1 MPVTTTRFLLKTPQ
15 SYGRE
20 VGHPFPKIGRVKRV
34 ASILAL
40 AALVAA
46 LTAGAGAQ
54 QQTFYTAHAGPTG
67 PVPIITPQPLYYDGY
82 YYPYPF
88 ACNNRF
94 SNSSRR
100 GAAQGGHFNNGN
112 HGNPCNG
119 GRPTARPPGPHPTQ
133 YPRPRSSG

>member
-1 MPVTTTRFLLKTPQ
+1 MPVTTTRLLLKTPQ

-20 VGHPFPKIGRVKRV
+20 GGHPFPKMTQVKRV
-34 ASILAL
+34 ASIFAL

-88 ACNNRF
+88 TCNNRF
-94 SNSSRR
+94 SSNSRR
-100 GAAQGGHFNNGN
+100 GAAQSGHYNNHN

-119 GRPTARPPGPHPTQ
+119 NRTPKPPAPGPT
-133 YPRPRSSG
+133 R

>member
-1 MPVTTTRFLLKTPQ
+1 MTTTRLLLKTPH

-20 VGHPFPKIGRVKRV
+20 GGHPFPNVAKVKRV

-40 AALVAA
+40 AALVVA

-67 PVPIITPQPLYYDGY
+67 PVPIITPQPLLYDGY

-88 ACNNRF
+88 TCNNRF
-94 SNSSRR
+94 SRNSKR
-100 GAAQGGHFNNGN
+100 GAAQGSHYRNGN

-119 GRPTARPPGPHPTQ
+119 GRPS
-133 YPRPRSSG
+133 PRPSYHPAPKPT